1 MKLRLTVLPCT
12 LHTRFPPPSPFP
24 SLSPNAAPSRRR
36 CTAFSSQRKPL
47 LRCHIFCW
55 RQDRAIGGAET
66 SIDALAVLLRR
77 ESPGGGNGAHRACW
91 NMCLSLQSV
100 LWQFRFVA
108 GDGDGGRGRAPPPRC
123 GEISSSTPVN
133 ERRVW
138 KKYGMESP
146 SLDTMRPHNPTVNKI
161 GVTCT
166 T

>member
-1 MKLRLTVLPCT
+1 MKLHLTVLPCT

-66 SIDALAVLLRR
+66 SIDVLAVLLLR

-91 NMCLSLQSV
+91 NMCLSLQGV
-100 LWQFRFVA
+100 LWQFRFV
-108 GDGDGGRGRAPPPRC
+108 GGWRWRWQR
-123 GEISSSTPVN
+123 ESTTT
-133 ERRVW
+133 
-138 KKYGMESP
+138 
-146 SLDTMRPHNPTVNKI
+146 TMRRDIVVYTSERKKSVEKI
-161 GVTCT
+161 WYGKPIIRYDETAQSNRK
-166 T
+166 